1 MLKTLACPSFTAVK
15 AAAAVLFVLAVAA
28 PAGAG
33 AQQVRIVADGTAV
46 RLDPSDSS
54 PVITSL
60 SAGTVLDYVA
70 ESGPWYAV
78 SVPGDPGQDDVIGY
92 VLASQVELLGTP
104 AALPTDPPTVPT
116 APGGVPAI
124 GIPDLEARYE
134 AERRRRSA
142 GIGKLIWGLVIAGGA
157 YAALELV
164 PPLQVP
170 VPEDYDTPED
180 YQSALDLRGT
190 AETGRSVATGL
201 GAALGAWGVTQIGF
215 GWRNMRNLEL
225 ELPRSTAPSL
235 QVQYGDAFQMRASGR
250 RKVFWAIFLPALAYG
265 VVEWVPY
272 FGAPDPVDFENPDE
286 YNDAVQRRDR
296 AETARSWTAV
306 FGGGL
311 GGWGL
316 TQWVL
321 GARRMSQIEATA
333 RTAPVTA
340 ALIPSPA
347 SIPVEVFASRRGTRT
362 QLGIQLKW

>member
-1 MLKTLACPSFTAVK
+1 MK
-15 AAAAVLFVLAVAA
+15 ATAAVLFVVAVAA

-33 AQQVRIVADGTAV
+33 AQQVRIVADGTEV

-54 PVITSL
+54 PVITTL

-78 SVPGDPGQDDVIGY
+78 SVAGDPGQDDVIGY
-92 VLASQVELLGTP
+92 VLASQVELLGT
-104 AALPTDPPTVPT
+104 AAAPPTGPPTVPT
-116 APGGVPAI
+116 APGGVPTI

-134 AERRRRSA
+134 AERRRRSS
-142 GIGKLIWGLVIAGGA
+142 GVSKLIWGLVIAGGA
-157 YAALELV
+157 YAALEYV

-170 VPEDYDTPED
+170 AAEDYDTPED
-180 YQSALDLRGT
+180 YQNALDLRST
-190 AETGRSVATGL
+190 AETGRTVATGL

-215 GWRNMRNLEL
+215 GWRNMRSLEL
-225 ELPRSTAPSL
+225 ELPRSAAPSL

-250 RKVFWAIFLPALAYG
+250 RKVFWAIFLPAVAYG

-272 FGAPDPVDFENPDE
+272 FGVPDPVDFENPDE
-286 YNDAVQRRDR
+286 YDAAVQRRDR
-296 AETARSWTAV
+296 AETGRLWTAV

-333 RTAPVTA
+333 RMTAVSTSLA
-340 ALIPSPA
+340 PSLA
-347 SIPVEVFASRRGTRT
+347 EVPVELFASRRGART

>member
-1 MLKTLACPSFTAVK
+1 MNATV
-15 AAAAVLFVLAVAA
+15 AVLFVLALVVPAA
-28 PAGAG
+28 AD
-33 AQQVRIVADGTAV
+33 AQQVRIVTDGTEV

-92 VLASQVELLGTP
+92 VLASEVELLGTP
-104 AALPTDPPTVPT
+104 AALPNAPPSVPT
-116 APGGVPAI
+116 APGGVPTI
-124 GIPDLEARYE
+124 GIPDLEAQYE
-134 AERRRRSA
+134 AERRRRSS
-142 GIGKLIWGLVIAGGA
+142 GVSKLIWGLVLAGGS
-157 YAALELV
+157 YAALEFV

-170 VPEDYDTPED
+170 VAEEYDTPED
-180 YQSALDLRGT
+180 YQSALDLRNT
-190 AETGRSVATGL
+190 AETGRTVATGL
-201 GAALGAWGVTQIGF
+201 GAALGAWGVMEIGF
-215 GWRNMRNLEL
+215 GWRNMRSLEL
-225 ELPRSTAPSL
+225 ELPRSAAPSL
-235 QVQYGDAFQMRASGR
+235 QVQYGDAFRMRASGR
-250 RKVFWAIFLPALAYG
+250 RKVFWAIFLPAVAYG

-272 FGAPDPVDFENPDE
+272 FGVPDPAGFENNDE

-296 AETARSWTAV
+296 AETARLWTAV

-333 RTAPVTA
+333 RMTAVSA
-340 ALIPSPA
+340 SLAPSLA
-347 SIPVEVFASRRGTRT
+347 EVPVELFASRRGTRT
-362 QLGIQLKW
+362 QLGIQWRW